1 MTRKIFKSIF
11 TASLIILVLTSAMV
25 LVIMYEYSISV
36 SRKHLKTELD
46 LAAQGVERDGMDY
59 LKDFKSSGV
68 RVTWID
74 SDGRVLFDNRDND
87 TAHMENHLK
96 RPEVKDAVK
105 KGYGESERYSTTIM
119 ERLLYAAKRMDD
131 NTIIRLS
138 VSQYSIWSMF
148 IGIMQPFMAIIVLSV
163 VISLVLATRMS
174 HSIVAPLNDLDL
186 ENPLENKEYDEL
198 APLLIRINLQ
208 QEELK
213 SKEESITQKQTEL
226 DTILSNM
233 QEGMILLKA
242 DGTIFGMNTHAGR
255 ILGITSYKEGATLIE
270 ICRDPGL
277 IRMTENAENGKAD
290 EQILDFNGRIY
301 QVSVT
306 PVRDETD
313 SVIRG
318 MTLVFFDVTDKE
330 ISEKLR
336 REFTANVSHEL
347 KTPLHSISGYAELLK
362 DGVVKTEDI
371 RPFADKIYKES
382 QRTIRMVGDIISLSH
397 LDEGAEEVQ
406 WEMTDVGQIAV
417 EAAERLRPEADEG
430 DVKINL
436 DCHPALM
443 KAKPA
448 LIREIMANLID
459 NAIKYNKKGGYV
471 NVKVKSFDGG
481 TEIIVEDNGIGIP
494 KEDQPRIFERFF
506 RVDKSHSREIG
517 GTGLGL
523 SIVKH
528 AVLIHNGSIDLKS
541 APGEGTKITIHFPG
555 RR

>member
-11 TASLIILVLTSAMV
+11 TASLIVLVLTSAMV

-198 APLLIRINLQ
+198 APLLVRINLQ

-255 ILGITSYKEGATLIE
+255 ILGITSYREGATLIE

-306 PVRDETD
+306 PVKDETD

-417 EAAERLRPEADEG
+417 EAVERLRPEADEG
-430 DVKINL
+430 AVKINL
-436 DCHPALM
+436 DCHPASM

-448 LIREIMANLID
+448 LIREIMTNLID

-494 KEDQPRIFERFF
+494 KEDQPRIFERFY

-528 AVLIHNGSIDLKS
+528 AVLIHNGSIDLQS

>member
-1 MTRKIFKSIF
+1 M
-11 TASLIILVLTSAMV
+11 
-25 LVIMYEYSISV
+25 
-36 SRKHLKTELD
+36 
-46 LAAQGVERDGMDY
+46 
-59 LKDFKSSGV
+59 
-68 RVTWID
+68 
-74 SDGRVLFDNRDND
+74 
-87 TAHMENHLK
+87 
-96 RPEVKDAVK
+96 
-105 KGYGESERYSTTIM
+105 
-119 ERLLYAAKRMDD
+119 
-131 NTIIRLS
+131 
-138 VSQYSIWSMF
+138 
-148 IGIMQPFMAIIVLSV
+148 
-163 VISLVLATRMS
+163 
-174 HSIVAPLNDLDL
+174 
-186 ENPLENKEYDEL
+186 
-198 APLLIRINLQ
+198 
-208 QEELK
+208 
-213 SKEESITQKQTEL
+213 
-226 DTILSNM
+226 
-233 QEGMILLKA
+233 
-242 DGTIFGMNTHAGR
+242 
-255 ILGITSYKEGATLIE
+255 
-270 ICRDPGL
+270 
-277 IRMTENAENGKAD
+277 
-290 EQILDFNGRIY
+290 
-301 QVSVT
+301 
-306 PVRDETD
+306 
-313 SVIRG
+313 
-318 MTLVFFDVTDKE
+318 
-330 ISEKLR
+330 
-336 REFTANVSHEL
+336 

-471 NVKVKSFDGG
+471 NVKVKPFDGG

-494 KEDQPRIFERFF
+494 KEDQPRIFERFY